1 MRSSGADW
9 LDAAG
14 RTPWEAAPAEGTS
27 TAELLFTVPGAG
39 QRWISAFSWRTAT
52 SFDDDVV
59 VTTLVDTTER
69 RGWAAEVLEDFRSR
83 FAMSWMHS
91 ELPVAL
97 VGVGGDEC
105 GRVLVANDATRRLLG
120 GRQVEG
126 QKLGDVFT
134 GLAPEVPLVDVVTEL
149 CAGHS
154 HHRNVLLTGTDGAS
168 VLLGLTLARAQ
179 TGRPL
184 FILAHAL
191 DQSRL
196 VEAEE
201 AHRRELARGQAIHAH
216 SSDLV
221 VVVDADG
228 ILRYVGP
235 SSVSVLGWDGDAVLG
250 SSIFDL
256 VDPGDSELAV
266 EAFMNTAERAGAAA
280 PLRARARHANGSSV
294 PVEVVAVNLLG
305 RTTSTAS

>member
-1 MRSSGADW
+1 MQATQALGELAKALDLMPTGAVAHRGSGELLAANAEGAELLRSSGADW

-27 TAELLFTVPGAG
+27 TAELLLTVPGAG
-39 QRWISAFSWRTAT
+39 QRWISAFSRRTAT

-228 ILRYVGP
+228 YSATSARRRCRCWAGTATP
-235 SSVSVLGWDGDAVLG
+235 CWAPA
-250 SSIFDL
+250 SSIWWTR
-256 VDPGDSELAV
+256 E
-266 EAFMNTAERAGAAA
+266 TANS
-280 PLRARARHANGSSV
+280 PSRHS
-294 PVEVVAVNLLG
+294 
-305 RTTSTAS
+305 